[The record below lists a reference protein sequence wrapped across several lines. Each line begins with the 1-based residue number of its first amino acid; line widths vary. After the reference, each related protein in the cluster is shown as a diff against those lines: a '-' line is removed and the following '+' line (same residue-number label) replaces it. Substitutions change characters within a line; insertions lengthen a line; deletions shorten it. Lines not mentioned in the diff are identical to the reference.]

1 MAGTLL
7 RLGVDRIDVLLIHD
21 VDVWTHGDGFEA
33 RFKAAMDGAYRALDR
48 LRSEGVVKAIGVGIN
63 EADVCVRFAEAGD
76 FDTVLMAGR
85 YSLLDQGGAAA
96 FLPLALKKR
105 IGVILGGVYNSGIL
119 ATGPVTGARY
129 DYRPASPAIL
139 ERVRRIEAVCRSHGT
154 ALPDAALRFATAHP
168 AVASVVLGAVAPDE
182 VARNVA
188 ALARPIPAGL
198 WSDLKAEGLIPADV
212 PTP

>member
-1 MAGTLL
+1 ML
-7 RLGVDRIDVLLIHD
+7 RPWVLMVVL
-21 VDVWTHGDGFEA
+21 VGCG
-33 RFKAAMDGAYRALDR
+33 G
-48 LRSEGVVKAIGVGIN
+48 GVVSAR
-63 EADVCVRFAEAGD
+63 EAEVASVIARADEVLTRSRPN
-76 FDTVLMAGR
+76 LMAGR
-85 YSLLDQGGAAA
+85 YTLIEQGGATA

-119 ATGPVTGARY
+119 ATGPVPGARH
-129 DYRPASPAIL
+129 DYRPAPPAIL

-154 ALPDAALRFATAHP
+154 ALPHAALRFATAHP